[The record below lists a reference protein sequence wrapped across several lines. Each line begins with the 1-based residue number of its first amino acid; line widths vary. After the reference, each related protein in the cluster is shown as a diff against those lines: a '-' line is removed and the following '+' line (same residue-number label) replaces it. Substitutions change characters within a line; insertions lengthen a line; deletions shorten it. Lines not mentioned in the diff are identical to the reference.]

1 MTLGV
6 LQPTRLKG
14 NLDPRFERENG
25 SNFGIQVWTYKFTF
39 LKIKEIYQIFQMSL
53 NPK

>member
-6 LQPTRLKG
+6 LQPTPLKG

-25 SNFGIQVWTYKFTF
+25 SNFGIQVWIYKFTF
-39 LKIKEIYQIFQMSL
+39 LKIKKIYQIF
-53 NPK
+53 PKEFEP